1 MTTTTKAMPAP
12 PAGGQDIMNAINR
25 LSIGQQLTLAF
36 AVVVGLFVAVAAWT
50 AFSLARVDRAAERI
64 ASVSLAKEAQIAQLA
79 DSFQQMQTAV
89 RNNIIFTDAEVM
101 KREQAVYLA
110 EKKRFAEALAA
121 LRKLAADSGA
131 DAAERELLARIG
143 SGFEA
148 AVVPQ
153 DKAME
158 EAMQF
163 LSSVAMGIL
172 QNDGG
177 PKMQKVA
184 AAIGEA
190 RQLVQAQSR
199 ARAADIADE
208 TGRTRAVALALA
220 GVAGLVAAVLGV
232 WLTASVRGP
241 LAETVALMEKMAAG
255 DLTGQVSGSGGREIQ
270 RVQQA
275 AGRTARELTR
285 LLAGMRGDAA
295 RLKSAASNLS
305 AAAEGAGRGSR
316 QQVEAAGAMAAT
328 LQQMSERIAHVAALG
343 GEAHALSA
351 DAGRQAGDGA
361 GLIRTMVGEI
371 RAISELVSESAA
383 TVTTLGEDSEK
394 ISSITTVIRDVA
406 DQTNL
411 LALNAAIEA
420 ARAGE
425 AGRGFAVVADEV
437 RKLAE
442 TTNRSAREIA
452 EMIAAIQGGT
462 RSMAAQMARSVE
474 RVEAGLQVACAAGDA
489 MAAID
494 AGANRV
500 IAVIDEV
507 SSALNEQSA
516 ASREVSGRVE
526 RIAEM
531 VGENDRATAAVA
543 DTARE
548 LDQLAGSLET
558 GLGHFRTA

>member
-1 MTTTTKAMPAP
+1 
-12 PAGGQDIMNAINR
+12 MNMINR
-25 LSIGQQLTLAF
+25 LTIGQQLTLAF
-36 AVVVGLFVAVAAWT
+36 TVVVGLFVAVAAWT
-50 AFSLARVDRAAERI
+50 AFSLANVDRAAERI
-64 ASVSLAKEAQIAQLA
+64 ASVSLAKEAYIAQLA
-79 DSFQQMQTAV
+79 DAFQQMQTAV

-110 EKKRFAEALAA
+110 EKKRFIDALQGLEKIAAESD
-121 LRKLAADSGA
+121 ADS
-131 DAAERELLARIG
+131 AERDLLRRIA

-199 ARAADIADE
+199 ARAADIVDE
-208 TGRTRAVALALA
+208 SGRTRVVTLSLA
-220 GVAGLVAAVLGV
+220 GVAALVAAVLGV

-241 LAETVALMEKMAAG
+241 LAETVTLMERMAAG
-255 DLTGQVSGSGGREIQ
+255 DLTGRVSGSGGREIQ

-275 AGRTARELTR
+275 AARTASELTR
-285 LLAGMRGDAA
+285 ILAGMRGDAA

-305 AAAEGAGRGSR
+305 GAAEGTGRGSR

-328 LQQMSERIAHVAALG
+328 LQEMVERIEHIAGLG
-343 GEAHALSA
+343 SEAQTVSA
-351 DAGRQAGDGA
+351 DAGRQAADGA
-361 GLIRTMVGEI
+361 DLIRTMVNEI
-371 RAISELVSESAA
+371 HSISALVSESAA
-383 TVTTLGEDSEK
+383 TVSTLGQDSEK
-394 ISSITTVIRDVA
+394 ISKITVVIRDVA

-442 TTNRSAREIA
+442 TTNHSAREIA
-452 EMIAAIQGGT
+452 EMISAIQGGT
-462 RSMAAQMARSVE
+462 RSMATQMERSVE
-474 RVEAGLQVACAAGDA
+474 RVEAGLQVATAAGDA

-494 AGANRV
+494 AGAARV

-507 SSALNEQSA
+507 SSALHEQSG

-526 RIAEM
+526 RIVEM
-531 VGENDRATAAVA
+531 IDQNDRATAAVA

-558 GLGHFRTA
+558 GLAHFRTA